1 MTLALSLAAKG
12 IGLTNPNPAVG
23 AVLVADGRVVGLGY
37 HRRAG
42 GPHAEIY
49 AIKAAG
55 EKAAGATLY
64 VTLEPC
70 SHLNKRT
77 PPCAHAVIRSKI
89 RRVVVAMLDPNP
101 AVEGRGV
108 ALLRHAGIDVLV
120 GLGRSEAEALNEA
133 YCYRMRTGRPFVI
146 LKAGMTLDGKIA
158 TVTGLSRWITGL
170 PARRHVHQVR
180 RETDA
185 IVVGLGT
192 VLRDDP
198 SLTARLSDRPL
209 RLAPRQP
216 LRVILDSRL
225 RVPVTA
231 EVVRTASRIPTL
243 VATTASA
250 PRPKRAAL
258 TAKQVE
264 VVMLPARN
272 GKVSLRA
279 FVSYL
284 ARRSVNSLLV
294 EGGSEVNAAFLA
306 EGLVNKVMLYTAP
319 ILMGGCEAKGL
330 IGGRGPSTLR
340 GVASLERVTV
350 TPLGRDFLVQGYLA
364 RP

>member
-23 AVLVADGRVVGLGY
+23 AVLVAQGRVVGQGY

-49 AIKAAG
+49 AITAAG
-55 EKAAGATLY
+55 EKAVGATLY

-77 PPCAHAVIRSKI
+77 PPCAPAIIRSKI

-101 AVEGRGV
+101 AVRGRGV
-108 ALLRHAGIDVLV
+108 ALLRRTGIDVCI
-120 GLGRSEAEALNEA
+120 GLARSEAESLNEA

-158 TVTGLSRWITGL
+158 TATGQSRWITGP
-170 PARRHVHQVR
+170 PARRHVHRLR

-192 VLRDDP
+192 VVRDNP
-198 SLTARLSDRPL
+198 SLTTRLSDRPL

-225 RVPVTA
+225 RIPLTA
-231 EVVRTASRIPTL
+231 EVVRTARHIPTL

-250 PRPKRAAL
+250 PHLKRTAL
-258 TAKQVE
+258 AAKQVE
-264 VVMLPARN
+264 VVRLPTFKGR
-272 GKVSLRA
+272 VSLRA
-279 FVSYL
+279 LLSHL
-284 ARRSVNSLLV
+284 ARRSVNGLLV
-294 EGGSEVNAAFLA
+294 EGGSEVNAGFLA
-306 EGLVNKVMLYTAP
+306 EGLVNKVMLYIAP
-319 ILMGGCEAKGL
+319 ILMGGRNAKGL
-330 IGGRGPSTLR
+330 IGGRGPSTMNS
-340 GVASLERVTV
+340 VAALERVSV
-350 TPLGRDFLVQGYLA
+350 TPLGRDFLVQGYLT
-364 RP
+364 RS